1 MQNASA
7 QNWTGGGTDTLWSD
21 AANWDTGV
29 PGPNTPNAFF
39 GTTIPNSVVVTITN
53 NEVENVGTANGN
65 NVFGP
70 QWGSTLNI
78 YGTLNFGFIMVPVQ
92 FDPTAQRSVI
102 NLYGNAFCGST
113 WPGNTM
119 LLGDAWFTQQPYV
132 TMNLYDNSVASYQYL
147 GWGGHLNIYDHA
159 TNIVTIFVAEG
170 GPASAYVASFTGVND
185 TTRQINVAGG
195 TLVLPG
201 GDDTA
206 VTNWI
211 ERGIFLVYGKQFD
224 TNDISIADQVTGTN
238 VTFVTNEDS
247 SITTNYTPI
256 TNVFV
261 TVPPLGTLQ
270 NIFLESP
277 RPSMMV
283 GTIQNPIAL
292 GNFSGLSAVPLTGVD
307 TAQSGP
313 GTLVYH
319 TSDPSVVTVSTNGH
333 VVAVSPGTATV
344 SATFGSFTSTN
355 SVLITVTPLTNSLV
369 HRYSFSESSGS
380 TTADSVGG
388 SAWNGTLNGGAAL
401 NGSGQVTLDGSSGM
415 VQLPAGVVSG
425 YDAVSIEAWVNLGT
439 PAAYAALFAF
449 GNQDASFSP
458 LGENYIAFQ
467 PFTGVTP
474 PTANVL
480 FGLGDPGFADE
491 QDATLQLVSG
501 GVTNFLT
508 NVYIAIVYHPYA
520 GYVALYTNGVLAA
533 INNNVS
539 NPLASTLGADPLNFI
554 GESLYGSDPFLN
566 ATIDEFRIYNGPLT
580 SGEIG
585 ADNILGANQLIGTS
599 RNVSL
604 SVKKSG
610 SSLIIKW
617 PMNSALN
624 TLLSSPALGAGATWT
639 AVGSAMT
646 TDGSG
651 NFQMTVSAA
660 SGTQFYRLVQ

>member
-1 MQNASA
+1 M
-7 QNWTGGGTDTLWSD
+7 LP
-21 AANWDTGV
+21 TGV
-29 PGPNTPNAFF
+29 RHCTRAECAQLHFF
-39 GTTIPNSVVVTITN
+39 GTTIPNNVVVTITN
-53 NEVENVGTANGN
+53 GETENVGTANGGAAY
-65 NVFGP
+65 GP

-78 YGTLNFGFIMVPVQ
+78 YGTLNWGFIVVPVQ

-102 NLYGNAFCGST
+102 NLYGNAFFGST
-113 WPGNTM
+113 WPGNTL
-119 LLGDAWFTQQPYV
+119 LLGDAWFVWQPYV
-132 TMNLYDNSVASYQYL
+132 TMNLYGNSVANYQYL

-159 TNIVTIFVAEG
+159 TNIVTVFVFDG
-170 GPASAYVASFTGVND
+170 GAASWFNPAMTGVND

-201 GDDTA
+201 GDDGA

-211 ERGIFLVYGKQFD
+211 ERGIFLVYGKSFD
-224 TNDISIADQVTGTN
+224 TNDISIVDRLTGTN
-238 VTFVTNEDS
+238 VTYVTNADT
-247 SITTNYTPI
+247 SITTNTTLI

-270 NIFLESP
+270 NISLASP

-307 TAQSGP
+307 AAQSGP
-313 GTLVYH
+313 GTLQYH
-319 TSDPSVVTVSTNGH
+319 SSDTSVVTVSANGH

-355 SVLITVTPLTNSLV
+355 SILITVTPLTNSLI

-388 SAWNGTLNGGAAL
+388 LAWNGTLNGGATL
-401 NGSGQVTLDGSSGM
+401 NGSGQVTLDGSSGF

-425 YDAVSIEAWVNLGT
+425 YDAVSIEAWVNFGT
-439 PAAYAALFAF
+439 PAAFAALFAF

-480 FGLGDPGFADE
+480 FGLGDPGFANE
-491 QDATLQLVSG
+491 QDATLPLVSG
-501 GVTNFLT
+501 GVTNFLG
-508 NVYIAIVYHPYA
+508 NVYVAIVYHPYA

-539 NPLASTLGADPLNFI
+539 NPLASTLADDPLNFI
-554 GESLYGSDPFLN
+554 GESLYGTDPFLN
-566 ATIDEFRIYNGPLT
+566 ATVDEFRIYNGPLT
-580 SGEIG
+580 SGEIAAG
-585 ADNILGANQLIGTS
+585 NILGPNQLVGTS

-604 SVKKSG
+604 SARMSG
-610 SSLIIKW
+610 SNLTIKW
-617 PMNSALN
+617 PMSSALD
-624 TLLSSPALGAGATWT
+624 TLLSSPSLGAGATWT
-639 AVGSAMT
+639 AVGGALT

-651 NFQMTVSAA
+651 NFQMTMPSGGAA
-660 SGTQFYRLVQ
+660 RFFRLAQ